1 MGKPMGKLTEYMT
14 AAGLSALLLV
24 GEASGQEAKKVDLKT
39 IDADRVVIQ
48 TNGRSVFNT
57 VSMPTT
63 SSERPSKPP
72 AIENVED
79 CLTASNSYV
88 KTTPSATTAAPGSP
102 AAATGTAQRGTAAE
116 RIMPQRGSTAA
127 GTASQA
133 FIATCYNNGR
143 EVAKITFSDGKDPT
157 VELITNAPKPA
168 GR

>member
-1 MGKPMGKLTEYMT
+1 MGKLTEYMT

-57 VSMPTT
+57 VSMPTISPTTPT
-63 SSERPSKPP
+63 SQEKPSKPP
-72 AIENVED
+72 TIENVED
-79 CLTASNSYV
+79 CLTASSSYV
-88 KTTPSATTAAPGSP
+88 KTAAPAAP

-116 RIMPQRGSTAA
+116 RIMPQRGSTAT

-143 EVAKITFSDGKDPT
+143 EVAKITFSHGKDPM
-157 VELITNAPKPA
+157 VELITNQPKPA
-168 GR
+168 SR